1 MNTDE
6 ISRHMALAAEA
17 ASRAVSSLGE
27 ALGHFARAANE
38 VIGGY
43 AQIVGPFLAQWQE
56 DRELREVATPRQ
68 WRLYQNGSPKV
79 SKKWRNALR
88 RKKRIA
94 EKRKGG
100 KRHGKNQRG

>member
-6 ISRHMALAAEA
+6 ISRHMALAVEA
-17 ASRAVSSLGE
+17 ANRAAASLGE
-27 ALGHFARAANE
+27 ALGHFARAINE

-43 AQIVGPFLAQWQE
+43 AQIVGPFLTKWQE
-56 DRELREVATPRQ
+56 DKELREVATPRQ
-68 WRLYQNGSPKV
+68 WHLYQNGSPRV
-79 SKKWRNALR
+79 SKKWGNALR

-100 KRHGKNQRG
+100 KNHGKNQRG